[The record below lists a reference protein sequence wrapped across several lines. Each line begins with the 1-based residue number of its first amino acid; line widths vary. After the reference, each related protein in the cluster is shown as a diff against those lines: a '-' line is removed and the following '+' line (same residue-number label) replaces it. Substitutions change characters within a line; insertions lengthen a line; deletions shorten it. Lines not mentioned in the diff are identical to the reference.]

1 MAQILDGK
9 LVSQKMRERLRREV
23 EELAAEGIVPGLA
36 VVLVGNDVGSQVY
49 VRNKTQACEELGIR
63 SWQYYP
69 AGRCSPGHPA
79 GAH

>member
-36 VVLVGNDVGSQVY
+36 VVLVPYDFSFSC
-49 VRNKTQACEELGIR
+49 K
-63 SWQYYP
+63 S
-69 AGRCSPGHPA
+69 SPPP
-79 GAH
+79 